1 MADTLLDVLADARTA
16 LMALGPPVFLAA
28 DQDPAGE
35 QPEVIVLDRVSDT
48 RIPTYGLGAI
58 STKRVQVTCYAP
70 TLARALDLTT
80 QAAAALAPLG
90 LRFIQSRPAPDPDF
104 IGQISEYR
112 R

>member
-48 RIPTYGLGAI
+48 PLGTYGLQVSA
-58 STKRVQVTCYAP
+58 KRIQVTCYAA
-70 TLARALDLTT
+70 TLTRALTT
-80 QAAAALAPLG
+80 QAADALRPLR
-90 LRFIQSRPAPDPDF
+90 LRWIGSRPAPDPDF
-104 IGQISEYR
+104 IGQISEYTR
-112 R
+112 